1 MTCLAGREMAGCGG
15 RGGRRLGE
23 SHLQGEAEK
32 GEAEEGGREA
42 RLRRA
47 GGRRGAHRCGHLTN
61 HGDARSAAAASACRC
76 MWVVPSQPATAS
88 ERDPKAGTMKRCAW
102 RVVRGGGRGE
112 GQQG

>member
-1 MTCLAGREMAGCGG
+1 M
-15 RGGRRLGE
+15 
-23 SHLQGEAEK
+23 K
-32 GEAEEGGREA
+32 GEGGGAWARATSRA

-76 MWVVPSQPATAS
+76 MWAVPSQPATAS

-102 RVVRGGGRGE
+102 REVRVGGEVEMKAKVEMGLVVHL
-112 GQQG
+112 QMLM